1 MGKTEKQQKAESLAE
16 ANRRRANARW
26 TSQAAAGGLEALG
39 AGAAEVCAPRGSN
52 DYVHGSLLPTQAVSS
67 GAVDGRL
74 SYLPL
79 RPEHGGGASVRLAP
93 WGGHR
98 PGVGPAFGGGALR
111 LVRLRPP
118 PPGYKLLATLRR
130 LRSRAWFL
138 PRSPS
143 CGGKPYHFA

>member
-67 GAVDGRL
+67 DAVDGRL
-74 SYLPL
+74 SYLPMC
-79 RPEHGGGASVRLAP
+79 PEHGGGACVRLAQ
-93 WGGHR
+93 
-98 PGVGPAFGGGALR
+98 
-111 LVRLRPP
+111 
-118 PPGYKLLATLRR
+118 
-130 LRSRAWFL
+130 
-138 PRSPS
+138 
-143 CGGKPYHFA
+143 